1 MIDKKNSCKTTTLE
15 NGLQVAI
22 IKKDGALFS
31 SNIGI
36 RTGALHEGPT
46 QKGICHFLEHMM
58 FKGTIFRNNKTL
70 NEDLEYLGGEY
81 NAFTDYISTV
91 FTITALQEE
100 ISEGLGILNE
110 MVRFPSFPEE
120 EMEKEKGVVLSE
132 LKSTLDDTESL
143 TLNLLNRKAYRKSG
157 LRTDILGT
165 KNCIR
170 GFTRKKLV
178 DFHSKHYVPGNAL
191 LTIVSPLEFNLVLKI
206 VRDIFGSWYGEA
218 PLKNEILFE
227 KNRPGRFKSSKP
239 MEQSAIGMLYTFEI
253 EEAEK
258 LPLRILN
265 YKLGN
270 SANSML
276 FRKLR
281 EEMGLAY
288 DAYSDLDLTDRIQS
302 LTIYT
307 QVHDDSTEVALD
319 IIRGITEGLAAGSAI
334 NERDLEVMKKVMK
347 TGVMSTLEDTHHLC
361 SSIMDDLI
369 DGETPMKFLEDIEDL
384 ENVTLEDVSNI
395 AAKVLMNPTI
405 YILRAGD

>member
-1 MIDKKNSCKTTTLE
+1 MIDKKNSCKTTILE

-31 SNIGI
+31 CNVGI
-36 RTGALHEGPT
+36 RTGALHESPT

-58 FKGTIFRNNKTL
+58 FKGTTYRDNKTL
-70 NEDLEYLGGEY
+70 NEDLEYLGGDY

-110 MVRFPSFPEE
+110 MIRFPAFPED

-132 LKSTLDDTESL
+132 LKATLDDTESL
-143 TLNLLNRKAYRKSG
+143 TLSLLNKKAYRKSG

-165 KNCIR
+165 KSCIA

-178 DFHSKHYVPGNAL
+178 DFHSKHYVPGNAI
-191 LTIVSPLEFNLVLKI
+191 LTIVSPLEYSLVLKI
-206 VRDIFGSWYGEA
+206 VRDIFGSWEGHA
-218 PLKNEILFE
+218 PLKNKILFE

-239 MEQSAIGMLYTFEI
+239 MEQSAIGILYTFEI
-253 EEAEK
+253 EESLK

-270 SANSML
+270 SSNSML

-281 EEMGLAY
+281 EDMGLAY
-288 DAYSDLDLTDRIQS
+288 DVYSDLDLTDNIQS

-307 QVHDDSTEVALD
+307 QVHDDSTELALE
-319 IIRGITEGLAAGSAI
+319 IIKGITDGLADGSAI
-334 NERDLEVMKKVMK
+334 SSRDLTVMKKVMR
-347 TGVMSTLEDTHHLC
+347 TGVLSTLEDTHHLC
-361 SSIMDDLI
+361 SSVMDDLI
-369 DGETPMKFLEDIEDL
+369 DGETPMKFLEDIKEL
-384 ENVTLEDVSNI
+384 EKVTLEDVEKV
-395 AAKVLMNPTI
+395 AALVLKDPTI